1 MAASIFLVA
10 GLLADEHQPRVTR
23 ALAEHGLRRVQVER
37 AGAALLA
44 RGGLGGQ
51 GGISRGLEHVE
62 ETMQARGRASP
73 GAPPAPP
80 IRVRAGHIR
89 VGPSGW
95 SYRSWSQT
103 VARGVPMRARLAH
116 IASLYNAVEV
126 NGSHYRQIPRE
137 RYAAWS
143 AETPPSFRFAVKGH
157 RYVTHYL
164 RLSNCGDPVRRLRDQ
179 AGGLGEKLAV
189 VIWQLPAAFA
199 RDLGRLDEFLGVLG
213 SWPETRHALELR
225 HPSWFTEDVAAR
237 LAAARVASCLSDAPD
252 FPMWGAV
259 TTDLVYVR
267 LHGHTRK
274 YASSYAR
281 RTLAAWAARARAW
294 AREGRDVHIYFDND
308 AEGAALPNA
317 STLTRMLGLQTE
329 SAIAQP
335 RNAST
340 RQMQPP
346 TSSLT
351 SSAPSTSTVMPTGRP
366 QTSPAGVTKPVR
378 KSSYVP
384 RARPFWSMG
393 TRTTS

>member
-1 MAASIFLVA
+1 V
-10 GLLADEHQPRVTR
+10 GT
-23 ALAEHGLRRVQVER
+23 
-37 AGAALLA
+37 
-44 RGGLGGQ
+44 
-51 GGISRGLEHVE
+51 
-62 ETMQARGRASP
+62 GR
-73 GAPPAPP
+73 
-80 IRVRAGHIR
+80 IY

-95 SYRSWSQT
+95 SYRSWSET
-103 VARGVPMRARLAH
+103 VARGVPLRARLAH
-116 IASLYNAVEV
+116 IARLYNAVEV

-157 RYVTHYL
+157 RYVTHYR
-164 RLSNCGDPVRRLRDQ
+164 RLASCGDPVLRLRDQ
-179 AGGLGEKLAV
+179 ASGLGEKLAV
-189 VIWQLPAAFA
+189 VIWQLPAAFV
-199 RDLGRLDEFLGVLG
+199 RDLPRLDDFLGVLDR
-213 SWPETRHALELR
+213 WPEVRHAVELR
-225 HPSWFTEDVAAR
+225 HPSWFTDDVRAR

-252 FPMWGAV
+252 FPMWRAV

-281 RTLAAWAARARAW
+281 GTLARWADSARAW

-317 STLTRMLGLQTE
+317 TTLTRMLGLD
-329 SAIAQP
+329 QP
-335 RNAST
+335 RVDST

-351 SSAPSTSTVMPTGRP
+351 RSVPSDATVIPTGRP

-384 RARPFWSMG
+384 RARPL
-393 TRTTS
+393 